1 MFSIRSRGM
10 IELGFE
16 VDIAL
21 PKGSAL
27 YGLVTVEG
35 IFMQLIRLRPASY
48 HISGCF
54 YRPSIC
60 KINEPRMLPR
70 MLISSESRILRIGT
84 FLISHD
90 YI

>member
-16 VDIAL
+16 VDSL
-21 PKGSAL
+21 YQKGNAL
-27 YGLVTVEG
+27 YGLITVEG

-48 HISGCF
+48 HISECF

-60 KINEPRMLPR
+60 
-70 MLISSESRILRIGT
+70 IG
-84 FLISHD
+84 ICCS
-90 YI
+90 